1 MRRFL
6 SPRWLALHAL
16 MVLAF
21 CACLGMC
28 WWQLSR
34 AQGGNTLSWG
44 YTFEWPVFG
53 LFAVAFWVKLIRDER
68 RRTAG
73 GAEPAAPVRLT
84 APVLA
89 GARRPVGEAGDK
101 ASGGPERI
109 RRVERAAPVADTAND
124 PELAAYN
131 AYLAWQNANPHRSR
145 RDYPG

>member
-6 SPRWLALHAL
+6 SPRWLALHLL

-21 CACLGMC
+21 GVCLFMS
-28 WWQLSR
+28 WWQLTR
-34 AQGGNTLSWG
+34 AQGGNSLSWG

-53 LFAVAFWVKLIRDER
+53 VFAVVFWARLIRDER
-68 RRTAG
+68 RKTSADG
-73 GAEPAAPVRLT
+73 EPEPDRLTEPVLPGAAP
-84 APVLA
+84 A
-89 GARRPVGEAGDK
+89 
-101 ASGGPERI
+101 I
-109 RRVERAAPVADTAND
+109 RRLERRAPAVAVDDD